1 MSAYRDN
8 QTTNWSRELVVD
20 RGSTIVYCQNP
31 RETINSSG
39 FGLLTCACTGPEP
52 CTTEPRPETDPD
64 ISLGISGLTPVLMDG
79 GGSAISRGSPITQIR
94 LAQNTLLLP
103 SRTKMTDRLNQSD
116 GATTGKIIF
125 EINGDAGKK
134 QEFSFSAV
142 VAAPTEFTFIPDG
155 DNRLAF
161 DNVTRASNAII
172 FLNTGQQ
179 QVCWTPP
186 SRV

>member
-1 MSAYRDN
+1 M
-8 QTTNWSRELVVD
+8 
-20 RGSTIVYCQNP
+20 
-31 RETINSSG
+31 
-39 FGLLTCACTGPEP
+39 
-52 CTTEPRPETDPD
+52 
-64 ISLGISGLTPVLMDG
+64 LMDG

-161 DNVTRASNAII
+161 DNVTRASNTII

-186 SRV
+186 SRVSPGGPSTVEKENTRCIDSINLNYASSGDWN

>member
-1 MSAYRDN
+1 
-8 QTTNWSRELVVD
+8 
-20 RGSTIVYCQNP
+20 
-31 RETINSSG
+31 
-39 FGLLTCACTGPEP
+39 
-52 CTTEPRPETDPD
+52 
-64 ISLGISGLTPVLMDG
+64 
-79 GGSAISRGSPITQIR
+79 
-94 LAQNTLLLP
+94 
-103 SRTKMTDRLNQSD
+103 MTDRLNQSD

-179 QVCWTPP
+179 QACWTPP
-186 SRV
+186 SRVSPGGPSTVEKENTRCIDSINLNYASSGDWN